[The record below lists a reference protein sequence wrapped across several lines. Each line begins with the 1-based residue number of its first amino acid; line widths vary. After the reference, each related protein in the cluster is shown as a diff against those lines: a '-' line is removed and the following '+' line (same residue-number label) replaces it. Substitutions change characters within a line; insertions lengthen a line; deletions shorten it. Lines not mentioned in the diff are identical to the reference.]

1 MPRPRKWKNVCCLP
15 ENKTYGPL
23 DETKQREPINMS
35 VEAYETIRLIDLEG
49 LTQEACAE
57 RMQVARATVQKLYVE
72 ARHIIAQSLVFGHLI
87 QIEGGD
93 YKLYGDQMFPY
104 GCSRCKPMEPGRRY
118 QKRHGHLD
126 ENSNPNDK

>member
-1 MPRPRKWKNVCCLP
+1 M
-15 ENKTYGPL
+15 
-23 DETKQREPINMS
+23 DESKQREPIVMS

-93 YKLYGDQMFPY
+93 YKLYGEKKSPY

-118 QKRHGHLD
+118 QKRHGQSD
-126 ENSNPNDK
+126 ETSNSND